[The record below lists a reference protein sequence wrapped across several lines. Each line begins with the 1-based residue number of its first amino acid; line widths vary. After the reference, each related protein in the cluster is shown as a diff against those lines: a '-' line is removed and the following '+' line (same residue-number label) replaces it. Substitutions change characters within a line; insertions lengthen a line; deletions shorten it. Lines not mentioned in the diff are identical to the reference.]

1 MKSTSVFSIALLV
14 AGAAVATPVNVI
26 SPSCLAVM
34 PVVSSNSE
42 VVISV
47 PWVECGASSTNC
59 ISVTNF
65 VLTAGLK
72 KCSDEYSS
80 DGDELRWYDDD
91 QHPHTWIVGHN
102 GSWEEI
108 TTSYN
113 DVVYPGISPTA
124 QILKQGQALI
134 LTRHSPTNTDGT
146 AKTFYLAGQVGTNA
160 TVRSTIPGAGY
171 TLVAPPA
178 NIVLS
183 PADLTN
189 TTYVACV
196 SGGYAHGDRIYI
208 ESNNGVRR
216 FFKYDGRD
224 PSKYPTGGS
233 WGSSSNTL
241 KIDIGRGFW
250 YYRTSNDA
258 LTLEWK
264 SATVPHVSYEEE

>member
-1 MKSTSVFSIALLV
+1 MKSTSVFSVALFV
-14 AGAAVATPVNVI
+14 AGVAVAAPVNVT

-42 VVISV
+42 VVISI

-65 VLTAGLK
+65 VLAANLTAGANLSN
-72 KCSDEYSS
+72 SDT
-80 DGDELRWYDDD
+80 LRWYGDSSSPQGFWYLKND
-91 QHPHTWIVGHN
+91 
-102 GSWEEI
+102 
-108 TTSYN
+108 TSPAHWKPMT
-113 DVVYPGISPTA
+113 DSATLDEVSATLPV
-124 QILKQGQALI
+124 LRQGQALI
-134 LTRHSPTNTDGT
+134 LTRKSPTNELGV
-146 AKTFYLAGQVGTNA
+146 AKTFYLAGQVGTNT
-160 TVRSTIPGAGY
+160 TVRSTIPGKGY

-196 SGGYAHGDRIYI
+196 SGKYAHGDRIYI

-250 YYRTSNDA
+250 YYRTSDDA

-264 SATVPHVSYEEE
+264 SATVPHVSY